1 MQRKWQQILGVI
13 DCVKSDILNP
23 LHRYGRQHWIRKWSA
38 FLQKKEWLHNRCKS
52 VWVDMWMWG
61 SCRISLLIATISKIR
76 LLLESEAGEETYEVF
91 GDIKGYLIVIMESG
105 KLTELLAWLLNSAK
119 GPLGA
124 HLVSCW
130 VPIWTETNEHDYVF
144 LQYFWCPGATKIKWK
159 VGFSQEVG
167 FDKLM
172 QQHRDKLEIECKLH

>member
-1 MQRKWQQILGVI
+1 MVVSIGLENGALFYRKRSDCTIGVNL
-13 DCVKSDILNP
+13 C
-23 LHRYGRQHWIRKWSA
+23 GWICGCGDLA
-38 FLQKKEWLHNRCKS
+38 EFLFW
-52 VWVDMWMWG
+52 
-61 SCRISLLIATISKIR
+61 
-76 LLLESEAGEETYEVF
+76 LLLFQKYGYYLRVRPEEETYEVF